1 MTTLYIALIL
11 ILVVRAFWFYKPNS
25 KQENISNVSVDQLN
39 HLMKKDKAVLI
50 DVRSQRETIQGT
62 IGDPLQIELGP
73 TMIKKM
79 VNLDK
84 KKKYILYCRSGRR
97 SLLAGKEML
106 KLGFKDV
113 NNLEGGYLA
122 WARNN

>member
-11 ILVVRAFWFYKPNS
+11 ILVVGAFWFYKPNS